1 MFKTQHTE
9 DQGVVIESNQM
20 LKSNLE
26 KEKRGHQGT
35 KHRYLIVGHGRVIS
49 LRKRTMGKFRCCAE
63 WFGKNGTEQTLT
75 KRREEKNDDAGKK
88 QCRSLFTL

>member
-35 KHRYLIVGHGRVIS
+35 NTVTLSASTVEFFPCGSKYREISMLCRIV
-49 LRKRTMGKFRCCAE
+49 
-63 WFGKNGTEQTLT
+63 W
-75 KRREEKNDDAGKK
+75 EKMEPCKP
-88 QCRSLFTL
+88 